1 MDYDG
6 LYYPLLSRRF
16 IFVWRLFCWLLLCRN
31 RDQSAYKR
39 KRIRKKKMGGV
50 LIAAILETF
59 LTRGAVC
66 TVELVVASVLL
77 LLCLCKKMPF
87 LGCGICAWVGKISY
101 SLYLIHQ
108 NVGFWIEYQLIH
120 ENDLYKMQYAFIAI
134 VIVFLLA
141 ILLFYMVE
149 KPSRKIIE
157 DSKRR
162 KNAVI
167 C

>member
-1 MDYDG
+1 
-6 LYYPLLSRRF
+6 
-16 IFVWRLFCWLLLCRN
+16 
-31 RDQSAYKR
+31 
-39 KRIRKKKMGGV
+39 
-50 LIAAILETF
+50 
-59 LTRGAVC
+59 
-66 TVELVVASVLL
+66 
-77 LLCLCKKMPF
+77 MPF

-108 NVGFWIEYQLIH
+108 NVGFWIECQLMH

-149 KPSRKIIE
+149 KPSRKMIA

-162 KNAVI
+162 KNSVI
-167 C
+167 CQIGYDLYSQAISAYITMFSYERKQGHL